1 MKLLGAPQPNLPP
14 TEPPHQG
21 FSSSGQPEQVHGPP
35 GPPSPRGRRRR
46 EAAAMA
52 AARGSLTA
60 ALRRRGAGHVTQ
72 REREGALQ
80 AGAGPRGRGRA
91 SRSAPPPPPGVGVC
105 AAKDAG
111 SCVRPRRPSPSPAAV
126 RPAQAGPLPPGRR
139 AVSRELLLPPR
150 VLVVARVWGG
160 MGRERT
166 RRCSSQNYSSR
177 RASRPGNLRG
187 GGGKMA
193 AAKMSRRGG

>member
-91 SRSAPPPPPGVGVC
+91 SRSAPRRRRGWESAPQRMLGVVSARGALRPPRQRSGLPRPAPCPRAAAPCHGSSFCRRGSSSSLVCGEGWAEKGRGAAPRRTTAPGV
-105 AAKDAG
+105 
-111 SCVRPRRPSPSPAAV
+111 
-126 RPAQAGPLPPGRR
+126 RR
-139 AVSRELLLPPR
+139 A
-150 VLVVARVWGG
+150 
-160 MGRERT
+160 
-166 RRCSSQNYSSR
+166 
-177 RASRPGNLRG
+177 RAT
-187 GGGKMA
+187 
-193 AAKMSRRGG
+193 